1 MKQQVFSRFTIAGC
15 LLLAAALLATW
26 ALTSP
31 VRGQEEQDAQPENL
45 LSSRWRRSQEPQ
57 ISTHPIHIFGT
68 SEVVPATGTILIRN
82 RDHVF
87 ATIHTAGLTPGAAVT
102 AWMAVFNNPRHCATR
117 PCTAI
122 DLDNPHVRA
131 SLINIG
137 GQIIGTDG
145 AATYGAYRRVGDT
158 TGIFQG
164 RGTREGLLNPRRA
177 EIHLVMRTHGPAMM
191 NDPDM
196 LRQQLSMFNGGCPP
210 NTCANVQASIHAPEN

>member
-15 LLLAAALLATW
+15 LLFAAALLATW

-31 VRGQEEQDAQPENL
+31 VRGQEEQDAQQENQF
-45 LSSRWRRSQEPQ
+45 SSRWRRSQEPQ

-68 SEVVPATGTILIRN
+68 SDVVPATGTILIRN

-87 ATIHTAGLTPGAAVT
+87 ATIHTAGLTPGTVVT
-102 AWMAVFNNPRHCATR
+102 FWWAFFNNPRHCANN
-117 PCTAI
+117 PCAPA
-122 DLDNPHVRA
+122 DLANPAAQGSVVNA
-131 SLINIG
+131 G
-137 GQIIGTDG
+137 GRIIGADG
-145 AATYGAYRRVGDT
+145 AATFGAYRRVGDT
-158 TGIFQG
+158 TGVFPG
-164 RGTREGLLNPRRA
+164 LGTVQGLLNTRRA